1 MNETWLEI
9 KLMQRHN
16 PQLAECT
23 NVCTITMSII
33 NLTHIDWFKQF
44 FFDINQPEHKNYI
57 IGLLTHRLLIL
68 QPKMFYVQ
76 RVSST
81 LLWDFGA
88 KAERARTIVALRLAR
103 HEGQDGRFMGHAPY
117 VVHGP
122 RNALRTGSL
131 IGRHLYLCTMTVV
144 VT

>member
-1 MNETWLEI
+1 MGMTYLLVWYRI
-9 KLMQRHN
+9 AVGTPVHVRPIAKLTQ
-16 PQLAECT
+16 
-23 NVCTITMSII
+23 
-33 NLTHIDWFKQF
+33 
-44 FFDINQPEHKNYI
+44 NQSKI
-57 IGLLTHRLLIL
+57 M

-88 KAERARTIVALRLAR
+88 KAERARTIAALRLAR

-117 VVHGP
+117 VAHGP

>member
-1 MNETWLEI
+1 MALSTCLQDGYGI
-9 KLMQRHN
+9 
-16 PQLAECT
+16 
-23 NVCTITMSII
+23 
-33 NLTHIDWFKQF
+33 F
-44 FFDINQPEHKNYI
+44 FIHTY
-57 IGLLTHRLLIL
+57 IL

-88 KAERARTIVALRLAR
+88 KVERARTIAALRLAR
-103 HEGQDGRFMGHAPY
+103 HKGQDGRFMGHAPY
-117 VVHGP
+117 VAHGP

>member
-1 MNETWLEI
+1 MLSEGAL
-9 KLMQRHN
+9 KSK
-16 PQLAECT
+16 PQLV
-23 NVCTITMSII
+23 NIM
-33 NLTHIDWFKQF
+33 H
-44 FFDINQPEHKNYI
+44 PP
-57 IGLLTHRLLIL
+57 LIP

-88 KAERARTIVALRLAR
+88 KAERARTIAALRLAR

-117 VVHGP
+117 VAHGP

>member
-1 MNETWLEI
+1 MRLVAA
-9 KLMQRHN
+9 QY
-16 PQLAECT
+16 
-23 NVCTITMSII
+23 VITAQTSIAHRSII
-33 NLTHIDWFKQF
+33 PT
-44 FFDINQPEHKNYI
+44 QPLSTSLSFLSFS
-57 IGLLTHRLLIL
+57 LLLCPLSLPLYHAEIAQEKVASIVL

-88 KAERARTIVALRLAR
+88 KAERARTIAALRLAR

-117 VVHGP
+117 VAHGP

>member
-1 MNETWLEI
+1 MNRYYRFKHI
-9 KLMQRHN
+9 K
-16 PQLAECT
+16 
-23 NVCTITMSII
+23 
-33 NLTHIDWFKQF
+33 HILFVNTK
-44 FFDINQPEHKNYI
+44 
-57 IGLLTHRLLIL
+57 GLGMAKLRRKPSPKVL

-88 KAERARTIVALRLAR
+88 KAERARTIAALRLAR

-117 VVHGP
+117 VAHGP